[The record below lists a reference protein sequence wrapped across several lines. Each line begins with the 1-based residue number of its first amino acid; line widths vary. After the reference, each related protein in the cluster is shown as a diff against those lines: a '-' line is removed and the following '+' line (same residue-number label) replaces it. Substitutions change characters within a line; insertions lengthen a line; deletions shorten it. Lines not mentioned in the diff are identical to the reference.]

1 MQKLIEMSTYCERVG
16 LLLREISAPA
26 RIKILLLIGRDEV
39 CVCHL
44 EANLGMKQAYLSQ
57 HLMALRKAG
66 ILIATRDGRFMHYR
80 LANTEILDM
89 INNAARIL
97 NLETQQGG
105 TGFFN
110 RDCSCPQCKEKINRS

>member
-1 MQKLIEMSTYCERVG
+1 MQKLIEMSAYCEQVAS
-16 LLLREISAPA
+16 LLREISAPA

-44 EANLGMKQAYLSQ
+44 EANLAMKQAYLSQ

-80 LANTEILDM
+80 LANTEILDI
-89 INNAARIL
+89 INNVARIL
-97 NLETQQGG
+97 NLEAQQGE
-105 TGFFN
+105 TGFIHQ
-110 RDCSCPQCKEKINRS
+110 DCSCPQCKEKK